1 MGLEVILASGDRP
14 GAAHAVAEAVG
25 IRDVY
30 AEVLP
35 EDKLRIVKRLQE
47 AGKRVAM
54 VGEGF
59 NDAPALSQADVGI
72 ALGSGTDVAVE
83 SADVTLLAHDL
94 MHVVTAIELS
104 RRIRSII
111 RQNLVWA
118 FLYNLLLLPLAAGAL
133 YPVLGR
139 MLDPQYAGLAMALS
153 SLSVVANS
161 MRLRRF
167 SV

>member
-1 MGLEVILASGDRP
+1 VF
-14 GAAHAVAEAVG
+14 
-25 IRDVY
+25 

-47 AGKRVAM
+47 EGKRVAM

-72 ALGSGTDVAVE
+72 ALGTGADVAVE
-83 SADVTLLAHDL
+83 SADITLLGHDL
-94 MHVVTAIELS
+94 VHVQTAINLS
-104 RRIRSII
+104 RRIRSVI

-118 FLYNLLLLPLAAGAL
+118 FLYNVVLIPLAAAGKL
-133 YPVLGR
+133 QPH
-139 MLDPQYAGLAMALS
+139 YAGLAMALS
-153 SLSVVANS
+153 SLSVVLNS

-167 SV
+167 GT